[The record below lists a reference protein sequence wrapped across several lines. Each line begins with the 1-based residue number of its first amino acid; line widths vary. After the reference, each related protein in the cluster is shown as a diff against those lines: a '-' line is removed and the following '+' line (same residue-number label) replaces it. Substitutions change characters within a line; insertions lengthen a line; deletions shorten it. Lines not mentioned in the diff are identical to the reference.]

1 MGQKVAIVEKE
12 FIGGACLNVGCIPSK
27 ALITAGERFTQAKDS
42 EIFGVSTE
50 NVTIDW
56 AKTQEWKQEKVVNRL
71 TGGVEMLLKK
81 NKVEILEGEAFF
93 VDTHNLRVMQEDGA
107 QSYFLTTQSLPQVL
121 VQSN

>member
-81 NKVEILEGEAFF
+81 NKVEILEGEAFW
-93 VDTHNLRVMQEDGA
+93 RY
-107 QSYFLTTQSLPQVL
+107 S
-121 VQSN
+121 